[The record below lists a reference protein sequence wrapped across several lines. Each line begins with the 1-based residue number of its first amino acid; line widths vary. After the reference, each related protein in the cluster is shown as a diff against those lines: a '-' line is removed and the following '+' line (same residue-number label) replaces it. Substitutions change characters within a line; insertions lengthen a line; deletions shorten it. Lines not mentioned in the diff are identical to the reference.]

1 MSEPTTIVACL
12 ADQSYQIMLVLQ
24 LHKIAESHKLIE
36 QMPCVLF
43 PQSSL
48 STKAV
53 GHRHSRKNIFKIS
66 QGIKKYIYRPAYTC
80 KKLNYP
86 YYLAKVKELL
96 VNDSSMKF
104 SINTCSTLILLV
116 GQVVE
121 LKSFDASLE

>member
-24 LHKIAESHKLIE
+24 LHKIAEFHKLIE

-53 GHRHSRKNIFKIS
+53 GHQEKHS
-66 QGIKKYIYRPAYTC
+66 QGIKKI
-80 KKLNYP
+80 
-86 YYLAKVKELL
+86 
-96 VNDSSMKF
+96 
-104 SINTCSTLILLV
+104 
-116 GQVVE
+116 
-121 LKSFDASLE
+121 